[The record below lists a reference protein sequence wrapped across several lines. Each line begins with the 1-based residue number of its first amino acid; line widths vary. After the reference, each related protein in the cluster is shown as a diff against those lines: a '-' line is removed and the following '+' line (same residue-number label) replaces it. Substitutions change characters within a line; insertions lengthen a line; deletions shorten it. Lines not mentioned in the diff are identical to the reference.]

1 MLLKNICALIIMSFL
16 LLACSSSY
24 DLLSTNSFDTQD
36 NFSQYALKE
45 YKKQADFEAKKMHDW
60 NSTKLYSEKA
70 IKAANGIRI
79 QPEKINYW
87 KIPDKHVA
95 ELQKAYDNL
104 MKVYSNAIKTNPYDL
119 AVAISSL
126 DCWAEQQEEN
136 WQTWDI
142 KNCRKNYLNAMHNI
156 YNNISDN
163 KKNIDDKLFN
173 NESKQSVTNESKQ
186 SVTIVTKNKKDE
198 IKQIIYF
205 DFDQTI
211 LNNISKQEIKNYYN
225 NNHNYITKYLIVG
238 HTDTKGTHEY
248 NLKLSKERAI
258 VVKNLLLNLGVNK
271 KDIKILALG
280 ESDLAVETKDEIEH
294 PANRRAV
301 ISSIN

>member
-1 MLLKNICALIIMSFL
+1 MLLKNICAFIIISFL

-24 DLLSTNSFDTQD
+24 DLLSTNSFNTQD
-36 NFSQYALKE
+36 SFSHYLLNE

-70 IKAANGIRI
+70 IKAADGIRI
-79 QPEKINYW
+79 QPEKISYW

-104 MKVYSNAIKTNPYDL
+104 MKVYSNALKTNAYDL

-173 NESKQSVTNESKQ
+173 NESKQSVT
-186 SVTIVTKNKKDE
+186 IVTKNKKDE

-225 NNHNYITKYLIVG
+225 NNHNYITQYLIVG
-238 HTDTKGTHEY
+238 HADTKGTHEY

-258 VVKNLLLNLGVNK
+258 VVKNLLFNLGVNK
-271 KDIKILALG
+271 NDIKILALG
-280 ESDLAVETKDEIEH
+280 ENDLAVETKDEIAH